1 MMRRHHL
8 PALFGVAAVLQPLA
22 ATAQQSGEVE
32 ACPTIVQTA
41 RAVAIEGPVTSPD
54 LETRYRRWATL
65 SCPRGYEVLDA
76 RTCRNHHPEQSAIV
90 LRWVIRC
97 L

>member
-1 MMRRHHL
+1 MRQRHL
-8 PALFGVAAVLQPLA
+8 SALFGVAAVLQPLA
-22 ATAQQSGEVE
+22 ATAQQSEEVG
-32 ACPTIVQTA
+32 ACPTIVETA
-41 RAVAIEGPVTSPD
+41 RAATIEGPVTSPD

-76 RTCRNHHPEQSAIV
+76 RTCRNHHPGQSAIV